1 MFFGVSHPRLA
12 HRSPFVPKPPKT
24 LLRWKISGG
33 KFVAPPPSIFS
44 ITPHKT
50 HTPASSIIQLRRRLA
65 LVIVG
70 KSKSTVWSSYT
81 RKNHVGTL
89 YLASGLP
96 RGVPPPKTG
105 NRSYSPGRKKHHP
118 VVRHGLLRRLYF
130 NLIIGVIGD
139 FPRRT
144 GTLLGKVTDGDSC
157 VHGLLEPCVSAWI
170 HTAAACVCR
179 IKLHSNFYSKPLTTN
194 KHMVWHVLGWHT
206 WDWRKNRGDDSV
218 QSRVVALLSMAMIR
232 PD

>member
-1 MFFGVSHPRLA
+1 VFFGVSHPRLA

-96 RGVPPPKTG
+96 SKRRPSTENWKSQLLSGPEKTPPSRPS
-105 NRSYSPGRKKHHP
+105 RSTSQIVFQFNYRSNWRFSEKDRDPPREGHRW
-118 VVRHGLLRRLYF
+118 RLMRAR
-130 NLIIGVIGD
+130 
-139 FPRRT
+139 PTR
-144 GTLLGKVTDGDSC
+144 
-157 VHGLLEPCVSAWI
+157 AM
-170 HTAAACVCR
+170 CVCMNSHR
-179 IKLHSNFYSKPLTTN
+179 RRMCLSN
-194 KHMVWHVLGWHT
+194 
-206 WDWRKNRGDDSV
+206 
-218 QSRVVALLSMAMIR
+218 
-232 PD
+232 